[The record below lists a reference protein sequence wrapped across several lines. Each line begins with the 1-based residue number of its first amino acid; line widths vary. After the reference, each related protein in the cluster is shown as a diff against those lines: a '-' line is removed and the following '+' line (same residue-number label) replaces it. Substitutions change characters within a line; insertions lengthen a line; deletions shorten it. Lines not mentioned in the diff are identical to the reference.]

1 MFLKLFGCTVVLL
14 HNILEQ
20 VDLESAGF
28 TKNKLVSKIYNLIG
42 KIQQNAYLKQMLLT
56 ISKYVDVLGEKYK
69 SENVSL
75 IPQFFEKRKRLI

>member
-1 MFLKLFGCTVVLL
+1 
-14 HNILEQ
+14 
-20 VDLESAGF
+20 
-28 TKNKLVSKIYNLIG
+28 
-42 KIQQNAYLKQMLLT
+42 MLLT